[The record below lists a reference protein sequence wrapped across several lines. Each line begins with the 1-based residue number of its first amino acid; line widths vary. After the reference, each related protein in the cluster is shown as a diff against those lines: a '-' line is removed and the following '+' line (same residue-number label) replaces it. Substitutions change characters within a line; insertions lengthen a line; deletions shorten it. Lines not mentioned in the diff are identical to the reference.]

1 MDQDIPSLAAR
12 SDRVGL
18 WGSIVVAID
27 LKGREGGCFRGQ
39 CGRWMDDD
47 KPTNC
52 ARTHTHTHKHPRV
65 RAAAPP
71 VVHQQT
77 SAAVARSNHVH
88 VHMVLT
94 HRAAPALSHRPQ
106 TSTTAS
112 CLSMC
117 WLCVDPTCPPTHT
130 HSLTLICNA
139 AHTVASAGVS
149 IHPPAL
155 YAA

>member
-18 WGSIVVAID
+18 WGSKTTVVAID

-47 KPTNC
+47 KRTNC
-52 ARTHTHTHKHPRV
+52 ARTHTHKHRRV

-71 VVHQQT
+71 AVHQQT

-112 CLSMC
+112 FLP
-117 WLCVDPTCPPTHT
+117 VDVLAVC
-130 HSLTLICNA
+130 
-139 AHTVASAGVS
+139 
-149 IHPPAL
+149 
-155 YAA
+155 